1 MKRLRKG
8 EQNQSTR
15 QLLGIRDLQPHG
27 AAAAPAGSL
36 VFFRIRP
43 DNLSVLS
50 AEAIRMRVTALG
62 NLLRAEEAVEIL
74 AMDAQESFQRN
85 QAFYQSRLE
94 EEQVPAIQ
102 ALLRRDMDHLDEIQA
117 GSASSREFFLVLRT
131 DEKSALDESSLR
143 QREKALCDHGVPVR
157 LAEEADVK
165 RLLAVYCLR
174 DAPTGGEEDVD
185 GERAVMGRG

>member
-50 AEAIRMRVTALG
+50 AEAIRVRLTALA
-62 NLLRAEEAVEIL
+62 NLLRAEE
-74 AMDAQESFQRN
+74 MF
-85 QAFYQSRLE
+85 
-94 EEQVPAIQ
+94 
-102 ALLRRDMDHLDEIQA
+102 
-117 GSASSREFFLVLRT
+117 
-131 DEKSALDESSLR
+131 
-143 QREKALCDHGVPVR
+143 GVRV
-157 LAEEADVK
+157 
-165 RLLAVYCLR
+165 
-174 DAPTGGEEDVD
+174 G
-185 GERAVMGRG
+185 